1 MELTNPTFP
10 RDTLITPMII
20 MVENGVPI
28 STMVDVGAA
37 DGTFG
42 LTVLDAINAGIH
54 LINIDAQ
61 DVYES
66 SLRRIAGVLG
76 GNYFISA
83 VGDHDGTIS
92 VRKPAHEY
100 WLSTATHM
108 GAGGSGPDMITLP
121 CRQLDGMLREA
132 NAKGP
137 IFIKLDVEGAELDVL
152 RGAEDTLK
160 ETCGLLIESPV
171 RSSGGPQFIDIYG
184 FLAARG
190 FSLFDIVR
198 LSHRGSDATLYQFYS
213 VFIAN
218 RFDFRGRNPL
228 RSATQQVEVTQAVTE
243 RRAALLEES
252 TRLISSIKLKRAMAQ
267 S

>member
-20 MVENGVPI
+20 MVQNGVPI
-28 STMVDVGAA
+28 TTMVDVGAA

-42 LTVLDAINAGIH
+42 LTVLDAIHPGIH
-54 LINIDAQ
+54 LVNLDAQ
-61 DVYES
+61 DVYEP

-76 GNYFISA
+76 GNFAITA
-83 VGDHDGTIS
+83 VGDHDGAIS

-108 GAGGSGPDMITLP
+108 GAGGSGPGMITLL
-121 CRQLDGMLREA
+121 CRRLDSILGDFGV
-132 NAKGP
+132 KGP
-137 IFIKLDVEGAELDVL
+137 IFIKLDVEGAEMDVL
-152 RGAEDTLK
+152 RGAEETLK
-160 ETCGLLIESPV
+160 DTCGLLIESPV
-171 RSSGGPQFIDIYG
+171 RSTDGPQFIDIYSY
-184 FLAARG
+184 LAARG

-213 VFIAN
+213 VFIAD

-228 RSATQQVEVTQAVTE
+228 RSATQQAEVTQAVTE
-243 RRAALLEES
+243 RRAALLEE
-252 TRLISSIKLKRAMAQ
+252 TTQLIASIKLKRAMAQ
-267 S
+267 Y